1 MRKEKKNRSIYLGYQ
16 TFRDPSFQAKNGSKI
31 QLIYLSP
38 LTFHFHDL
46 VGVLNH
52 LIFGFVAEGMSPGL
66 NQVQNLV
73 SDIWFRLFLVI
84 KDWEWIFTPLT
95 PSFIYNL
102 EFCNH
107 ITLVQQSISNT
118 SWIKQL
124 KEKKKK
130 TPVTRLWHHQE
141 IETSMSHRSLC
152 HMIQQRSNEILLA
165 HAVMLPDWIELRE
178 RVGGWESW

>member
-1 MRKEKKNRSIYLGYQ
+1 MSL
-16 TFRDPSFQAKNGSKI
+16 
-31 QLIYLSP
+31 

-73 SDIWFRLFLVI
+73 SDIWFRLFLMI
-84 KDWEWIFTPLT
+84 KEWEWIFIPLS

-102 EFCNH
+102 EFSSY
-107 ITLVQQSISNT
+107 ITLAQQSISNT
-118 SWIKQL
+118 SWIKL
-124 KEKKKK
+124 KKK

-141 IETSMSHRSLC
+141 IETSMSHRRLC
-152 HMIQQRSNEILLA
+152 HMVQQRSDQILLA
-165 HAVMLPDWIELRE
+165 HAVMLPDSIELRE
-178 RVGGWESW
+178 RVGKLIRVPAKIW

>member
-1 MRKEKKNRSIYLGYQ
+1 MLIQIQISPTSQLQWNKKNKVSHSLSCKHRITLLKLWKNMTYEKRKEKKNRSIYLGYQ

-130 TPVTRLWHHQE
+130 
-141 IETSMSHRSLC
+141 
-152 HMIQQRSNEILLA
+152 LLSQGY
-165 HAVMLPDWIELRE
+165 DIIRK
-178 RVGGWESW
+178 